1 MVPSPNET
9 LRPLVARLGRPSPR
23 RPIPSRSD
31 MVKLFLCRHCQQTLL
46 FENTRCERCGHQLG
60 YLPDRAVLSAVEPK
74 GATWI
79 ALASPHQHH
88 RFCANWERQGCNW
101 MVSADEGEALCI
113 ACRHNRT
120 IPDISDP
127 ANHLHW
133 RKIKAAN
140 DALSTASSISIFQ
153 CPPPRAG
160 MWNRLSSS
168 SSAIRPI
175 HHGDRRL

>member
-1 MVPSPNET
+1 M
-9 LRPLVARLGRPSPR
+9 
-23 RPIPSRSD
+23 
-31 MVKLFLCRHCQQTLL
+31 
-46 FENTRCERCGHQLG
+46 
-60 YLPDRAVLSAVEPK
+60 EPK

-133 RKIKAAN
+133 RKIE
-140 DALSTASSISIFQ
+140 TAK
-153 CPPPRAG
+153 
-160 MWNRLSSS
+160 
-168 SSAIRPI
+168 
-175 HHGDRRL
+175 RRLIYSLINLDLPMPTAASGDVEPLVFEFLGDPHRRL

>member
-9 LRPLVARLGRPSPR
+9 FRPLVARLGRPSPR
-23 RPIPSRSD
+23 
-31 MVKLFLCRHCQQTLL
+31 C
-46 FENTRCERCGHQLG
+46 

-127 ANHLHW
+127 ANHLH
-133 RKIKAAN
+133 
-140 DALSTASSISIFQ
+140 
-153 CPPPRAG
+153 
-160 MWNRLSSS
+160 
-168 SSAIRPI
+168 
-175 HHGDRRL
+175 

>member
-23 RPIPSRSD
+23 CPIPSRSD
-31 MVKLFLCRHCQQTLL
+31 MVKLFLCQHCQQTLL

-88 RFCANWERQGCNW
+88 RFCANWKRQGCNW
-101 MVSADEGEALCI
+101 MVSAASI
-113 ACRHNRT
+113 APWVSPIFTLSSVTRRHRQT
-120 IPDISDP
+120 WFHSQS
-127 ANHLHW
+127 
-133 RKIKAAN
+133 RAAHVKLR
-140 DALSTASSISIFQ
+140 ALSVRHTRSKTSS
-153 CPPPRAG
+153 C
-160 MWNRLSSS
+160 
-168 SSAIRPI
+168 
-175 HHGDRRL
+175 